1 MNEPGIRTAFKTDI
15 GRRTENEDSYLALN
29 AAELGGRADAM
40 LVVADGM
47 GGRASGQEASRLA
60 VNSVHDA
67 FLSGAAAEDL
77 SSSLREGLRTANANV
92 FREASGKTEL
102 QGMGTTCS
110 AAAIKGGKAFFAH
123 LGDSRIYLLRDGAI
137 RRLTEDHSFVA
148 EKVRTGELTEEQA
161 RQSRFRNVIT
171 RAVGLEADCQ
181 PAVGSVDLMQ
191 GDVLLLCSDGLS
203 GPVPDNQI
211 ADILCGSSDPDE
223 ACDRLVKAALKNG
236 GTDNVTVVL
245 AVYGARTAVT
255 RRVVKKEPK
264 RISWV
269 VPLLIG
275 LLLGLGVGVL
285 PGYLI
290 FLKPPP
296 KLVAVEKPPVVMT
309 AYADPVPL
317 TYEPLQPGF
326 LALDTAGRL
335 NVVDTQARRMVVDG
349 NGKTLGTFP
358 ARDTFKP
365 VKHTP
370 IQMATADADG
380 NLYVSDPAGKK
391 ILKFGKDGLFLC
403 VIGEGKLTSPEALAV
418 DKNGSVF
425 VIDGG
430 RLKVIRPKGSEQ
442 GNKAP

>member
-15 GRRTENEDSYLALN
+15 GRRQENEDSYLALN
-29 AAELGGRADAM
+29 AAELGGRADA
-40 LVVADGM
+40 LLIVADGM
-47 GGRASGQEASRLA
+47 GGRASGQVASRLA
-60 VNSVHDA
+60 VSSVRDA
-67 FLSGAAAEDL
+67 FLSGAVADDL
-77 SSSLREGLRTANANV
+77 SSSLREGLRTANSKV
-92 FREASGKTEL
+92 FGEASTKAEL

-137 RRLTEDHSFVA
+137 LRLTEDHSFVA

-181 PAVGSVDLMQ
+181 PAVGSVDLAQ
-191 GDVLLLCSDGLS
+191 GDVLLLCSDGLT

-211 ADILCGSSDPDE
+211 ADILCGSSDVDE
-223 ACDRLVKAALKNG
+223 ACDRLVKTALKNG
-236 GTDNVTVVL
+236 GSDNVTVVL
-245 AVYGARTAVT
+245 AVFGTRTSVK
-255 RRVVKKEPK
+255 RRAVKKEPK

-269 VPLLIG
+269 IPLLIG
-275 LLLGLGVGVL
+275 LLLGLGIGAL

-290 FLKPPP
+290 FLKPTP
-296 KLVAVEKPPVVMT
+296 KQVVAEKPTVSATV
-309 AYADPVPL
+309 YGDPVPL
-317 TYEPLQPGF
+317 TYEPLQQGF
-326 LALDTAGRL
+326 LALDEAERL

-349 NGKTLGTFP
+349 NGKTLATFP
-358 ARDTFKP
+358 ARGTFKP

-370 IQMATADADG
+370 TQMAAADTDG
-380 NLYVSDPAGKK
+380 NLYVSDPVGKK

-403 VIGEGKLTSPEALAV
+403 VIGEGKLMLPEALAV

-430 RLKVIRPKGSEQ
+430 RLKVIRPKIGEQ
-442 GNKAP
+442 KEPSP